1 VTKLFLGLSMNINYK
16 PNQQETTQPLK
27 VKYKEKSMLSVLYVD
42 DEEMLLDIGKLFLER
57 SGDCSV
63 DIAISAR
70 KGIEQMGNKTYD
82 AIVSDYQM
90 PGMDGI
96 EFLKNIRATS
106 TIPFILFTG
115 KGREEVVIEAI
126 NSGADFYLQKGGDP
140 KSQFVELKHKILQAV
155 NRRRTE
161 DELRKSETR
170 YRQLVD
176 LLPQTVFEIDQTLTI
191 TSINPVALKSF
202 GYTQE
207 DLKKGVTVF
216 EVFSEDDH
224 ERIRENIGKI
234 LHGEPSGALEY
245 MAKRKDGSTF
255 PVITY
260 SVPIMQENI
269 PVGLR
274 GVLVDITER
283 KAAELATL
291 QALSLLEATLE
302 STADGLLVIDRS
314 GKIVNYNQ
322 KFAEMWK
329 IPQSVL
335 DTGDDATAIRHVL
348 SQLTD
353 PDVFLSKVQ
362 ALYKN
367 PSEFS
372 SDVLVFKDGRIF
384 ERYSQPQKLGDTVVG
399 RVWSFRDVT
408 DRKRAESALK
418 ESEIRYRTIFEHT
431 GTAMVIIEEDTTVG
445 FANKEFFSLTGYS
458 QDDIDSR
465 KSWTEFVHKEDL
477 PRMIEQH
484 KLRRAGSSEALSHY
498 EFRLLTKSGDIRQI
512 LLTIEMFPGTK
523 RSIASLIDIT
533 GRKCAEENL
542 QTSRL
547 LMQSVFDAVP
557 DLLIVIDR
565 NYTILYTNAKGHD
578 LIHQEDPERRKTC
591 YGRFKLLDEPC
602 EICSA
607 RPVFETGKMSEQEMI
622 NPADGRIREV
632 RAFPIKDPQGHV
644 SYVIEYVRDITD
656 RKRIE
661 EALRESEEKYRIV
674 AEGASDGIAIIR
686 DGRFEYVNPRLAHM
700 AGYTVEELTGA
711 SFIRFISPESVGDL
725 LEVVRKAFSGEPAP
739 TIFQTRIRHHDGHLI
754 EIEASGTAITWKGKK
769 ALLGFIRNMSGR
781 IKAEEGGGKK
791 GKKPG

>member
-1 VTKLFLGLSMNINYK
+1 MNINYK
-16 PNQQETTQPLK
+16 PNLQEATQPLK
-27 VKYKEKSMLSVLYVD
+27 VNYKENSMLSVLYVD

-63 DIAISAR
+63 DIAISAC

-224 ERIRENIGKI
+224 QRIGDNIRKI
-234 LHGEPSGALEY
+234 LHGEPTGALEY

-283 KAAELATL
+283 KAAEQATL

-302 STADGLLVIDRS
+302 STADGLLVIDRT

-329 IPQSVL
+329 IPKSVL

-372 SDVLVFKDGRIF
+372 SDVLVFKDGRVF

-408 DRKRAESALK
+408 DRKRTEDALK
-418 ESEIRYRTIFEHT
+418 ESELRYRTIFENT

-445 FANKEFFSLTGYS
+445 FANNEFFRLTGYS
-458 QDDIDSR
+458 QEDIDSR

-477 PRMIEQH
+477 NRMIEQH
-484 KLRRAGSSEALSHY
+484 KLRRARSSEALSHY
-498 EFRLLTKSGDIRQI
+498 EFRLLTKSGDVRNI

-591 YGRFKLLDEPC
+591 FGRFKLLDEPC

-674 AEGASDGIAIIR
+674 SEGASDGIAIIR
-686 DGRFEYVNPRLAHM
+686 DGRLEYVNPCLAHM

-711 SFIRFISPESVGDL
+711 SFIRFISPESVVDL

-739 TIFQTRIRHHDGHLI
+739 TIFQTRIRHHDGYLI

>member
-1 VTKLFLGLSMNINYK
+1 
-16 PNQQETTQPLK
+16 
-27 VKYKEKSMLSVLYVD
+27 MLSVLYVD
-42 DEEMLLDIGKLFLER
+42 DEEMLLDIGKLFLEH

-70 KGIEQMGNKTYD
+70 QGIEQMGKKTYD

-140 KSQFVELKHKILQAV
+140 KAQFVELKHKILQAV

-161 DELRKSETR
+161 DQLRKSETR

-191 TSINPVALKSF
+191 TSINPVAMKTF
-202 GYTQE
+202 GYTPE
-207 DLKKGVTVF
+207 DLEKGVTVF
-216 EVFSEDDH
+216 EVFSEDEH
-224 ERIRENIGKI
+224 QRIGENIRKI
-234 LHGEPSGALEY
+234 LRGEPSGALEY
-245 MAKRKDGSTF
+245 TAKRKDGSTF

-283 KAAELATL
+283 KAAEQATL

-302 STADGLLVIDRS
+302 STADGLLVIDRT

-322 KFAEMWK
+322 KFAEMWQ
-329 IPQSVL
+329 IPHSIL
-335 DTGDDATAIRHVL
+335 ETGDDTTAINHVL

-353 PDVFLSKVQ
+353 PDDFLLKVQ
-362 ALYKN
+362 ELYNN
-367 PSEFS
+367 PLEFS
-372 SDVLVFKDGRIF
+372 SDVLRFKDGRVF
-384 ERYSQPQKLGDTVVG
+384 ERYSQPQKLGETVVG

-408 DRKRAESALK
+408 DRKRTESALK

-484 KLRRAGSSEALSHY
+484 KLRRASSSEALSHY
-498 EFRLLTKSGDIRQI
+498 EFRLLTKSEDIRNI

-533 GRKCAEENL
+533 GRKCTEENL

-565 NYTILYTNAKGHD
+565 NYNIMYTNAKGHD
-578 LIHQEDPERRKTC
+578 LIHQSDPERSKTC

-607 RPVFETGKMSEQEMI
+607 RPVFETGNMSEQEMI

-632 RAFPIKDPQGHV
+632 RAFPIKDLQGNV

-674 AEGASDGIAIIR
+674 AEGASEGIAIIR
-686 DGRFEYVNPRLAHM
+686 DGRFEYVNPCLAHM

-711 SFIRFISPESVGDL
+711 SFIRFISPESVVDL
-725 LEVVRKAFSGEPAP
+725 LEVVRKAQDQASRRPP
-739 TIFQTRIRHHDGHLI
+739 DRDRSKRHCDHL
-754 EIEASGTAITWKGKK
+754 ERQKSASRFYQKYERA
-769 ALLGFIRNMSGR
+769 N
-781 IKAEEGGGKK
+781 
-791 GKKPG
+791 

>member
-1 VTKLFLGLSMNINYK
+1 MNINYE
-16 PNQQETTQPLK
+16 PNLQQATQPLK
-27 VKYKEKSMLSVLYVD
+27 VNYKENSMLSVLYVD

-224 ERIRENIGKI
+224 QRIRDNIRKI
-234 LHGEPSGALEY
+234 LNGEPTGALEY

-283 KAAELATL
+283 KAAEQATL

-302 STADGLLVIDRS
+302 STADGLLVIDRT

-329 IPQSVL
+329 IPQSIL

-372 SDVLVFKDGRIF
+372 SDVLVFKDGRVF

-408 DRKRAESALK
+408 DRKRTEDALK
-418 ESEIRYRTIFEHT
+418 ESELRYRTIFENT

-445 FANKEFFSLTGYS
+445 FANNEFFRLTGYS
-458 QDDIDSR
+458 QEDIDSR

-477 PRMIEQH
+477 NRMIEQH
-484 KLRRAGSSEALSHY
+484 KLRRARSSEALSHY
-498 EFRLLTKSGDIRQI
+498 EFRLLTKSGDVRNI

-674 AEGASDGIAIIR
+674 SEGASDGIAIIR
-686 DGRFEYVNPRLAHM
+686 DGRLEYVNPCLAHM

-711 SFIRFISPESVGDL
+711 SFIRFISPESVVDL
-725 LEVVRKAFSGEPAP
+725 LEVVRKAFSGEPVP

-781 IKAEEGGGKK
+781 IKTEEGGGKK

>member
-1 VTKLFLGLSMNINYK
+1 
-16 PNQQETTQPLK
+16 
-27 VKYKEKSMLSVLYVD
+27 MLSVLYVD

-70 KGIEQMGNKTYD
+70 QGIEQMGKKTYD

-140 KSQFVELKHKILQAV
+140 KAQFVELKHKILQAV

-170 YRQLVD
+170 YRQLID

-191 TSINPVALKSF
+191 TSINPVALKTF
-202 GYTQE
+202 GYTPE
-207 DLKKGVTVF
+207 DLEKGVTVF
-216 EVFSEDDH
+216 AVFSEDDH
-224 ERIRENIGKI
+224 QRIGENIRKI
-234 LHGEPSGALEY
+234 LRGEPSGALEY
-245 MAKRKDGSTF
+245 TAKRKDGSTF

-283 KAAELATL
+283 KAAEQATL

-302 STADGLLVIDRS
+302 STADGLLVIDRT

-322 KFAEMWK
+322 KFAEMWR
-329 IPQSVL
+329 IPHSVL
-335 DTGDDATAIRHVL
+335 ETGDDATAINHVL

-353 PDVFLSKVQ
+353 PDDFLLKVQ
-362 ALYKN
+362 ELYNN
-367 PSEFS
+367 PLEFS
-372 SDVLVFKDGRIF
+372 SDVLRFKDGRVF
-384 ERYSQPQKLGDTVVG
+384 ERYSQPQKLGETVVG

-408 DRKRAESALK
+408 DRKRTESALK

-458 QDDIDSR
+458 QEDIDSR

-477 PRMIEQH
+477 NRMIEQH
-484 KLRRAGSSEALSHY
+484 KLRRAGSSEALSQY
-498 EFRLLTKSGDIRQI
+498 EFRLLTKSGDIRNI

-523 RSIASLIDIT
+523 RSIASLIDVT
-533 GRKCAEENL
+533 GRKCTEENL

-565 NYTILYTNAKGHD
+565 NYNIMYTNAKGHD
-578 LIHQEDPERRKTC
+578 LIHQRDPERRKTC

-607 RPVFETGKMSEQEMI
+607 GPVFETGNMSEQEMI

-632 RAFPIKDPQGHV
+632 RAFPIKDLQGCV

-661 EALRESEEKYRIV
+661 EALQESEEKYRIV

-686 DGRFEYVNPRLAHM
+686 DGRLEYVNPCLAHM

-711 SFIRFISPESVGDL
+711 SFIRFISPESVVDL
-725 LEVVRKAFSGEPAP
+725 LEVVRKAFSGETAP

-781 IKAEEGGGKK
+781 IKKEEGGGKK
-791 GKKPG
+791 GKKNRVDSLSEDETSD